1 MNENEDK
8 LSACLLRVAETSG
21 LGEQSKWTRRDFEQL
36 SSLIEQKTGILLSSS
51 TLIRLYKRDRSN
63 RPQRST
69 LDALARFI
77 GFESWYSFSS
87 PAEASGSDEQ
97 PSVRPAKAHP
107 FSKTFI
113 AVLASVIILASIIG
127 LMRFFSQWSVDPAE
141 VSFSIL
147 NPEMTG
153 VPATIQVEY
162 IIEKYEPDSLWL
174 QLYWNPEEK
183 VRLNPKD
190 NSISTIYYYPGV
202 HNCRLIA
209 DNKEVGSQKV
219 RVFTA
224 GWTAMIRHTGLQ
236 LIPIYIR
243 NSQIIHDGVLQVTE
257 GMVNTQ
263 NLRPN
268 SNIITSYYYINDLGP
283 ITSDDYTVTG
293 RIRNPPTTLGAQP
306 CGYCTLQVIGEN
318 GKHFFTIGD
327 SGCSGVF
334 VLSFSGSDRMDDH
347 PNLSAFEVSLAD
359 WSNFTSV
366 VRGHTVSVF
375 LGEKQVYTSDQVK
388 DVGKIL
394 GLHLYFSGMGA
405 IDQIK
410 LSNSNNYLAIDEDF
424 E

>member
-1 MNENEDK
+1 MNEKDDK

-21 LGEQSKWTRRDFEQL
+21 LGEWSKWTKRDFEQL
-36 SSLIEQKTGILLSSS
+36 SNLIEQKTGILLSSS
-51 TLIRLYKRDRSN
+51 TLIRLYKGDRSN

-87 PAEASGSDEQ
+87 PEDISGSDQQ
-97 PSVRPAKAHP
+97 PSVKPANAQP
-107 FSKTFI
+107 FSKTFF
-113 AVLASVIILASIIG
+113 AVLASVFILATIIG
-127 LMRFFSQWSVDPAE
+127 LMKFFSQWSVDPAK

-162 IIEKYEPDSLWL
+162 NIEKYKPDSLWL

-183 VRLNPKD
+183 VRLNSREG
-190 NSISTIYYYPGV
+190 SISTIYYYPGV
-202 HNCRLIA
+202 HSCLLVA
-209 DNKEVGSQKV
+209 DNEVIGNQKV
-219 RVFTA
+219 RIFTT

-243 NSQIIHDGVLQVTE
+243 NSVIIHDGALQVTE

-268 SNIITSYYYINDLGP
+268 SNIITSYYYVNDLGS
-283 ITSDDYTVTG
+283 ITSDDYTLTG
-293 RIRNPPTTLGAQP
+293 RIRNPPTTLGTQP
-306 CGYCTLQVIGEN
+306 CGFCTVQVISEN

-347 PNLSAFEVSLAD
+347 PNLSAFEVSMAD
-359 WSNFTSV
+359 WINFTSV
-366 VRGHTVSVF
+366 VKGHTVSVF
-375 LGEKQVYTSDQVK
+375 LGENQIYSSDLVT

-394 GLHLYFSGMGA
+394 GVHLYFSGLGA
-405 IDQIK
+405 IDQVR
-410 LSNSNNYLAIDEDF
+410 LYNSNNYIAIDEDF